1 MLGTKYFA
9 ISKRISTLKSFK
21 PLTLG
26 GTTIITLRYNSTK
39 PSTTT
44 TNSSVNSSRLKPSS
58 FAFPSSPTSQQSSST
73 TTSTNDSIT
82 SSQQQEDI
90 NDFRATK
97 LIHGK
102 TNLSFAITER
112 ASKKLNEISQQDN
125 QDSGLLIQ
133 VESGGCHGFQYNLKL
148 TNIDKELQQQQQQ
161 QDGDANGEHDLIV
174 FERDQ
179 GGKVIMNE
187 SSLMILQDS
196 KLDYTKELIGSQ
208 FKIVDSP
215 YTSSACGCGSSFDFD
230 FDKLSQKEG

>member
-1 MLGTKYFA
+1 MLGTRYMV
-9 ISKRISTLKSFK
+9 ITKRISTLQLFKS
-21 PLTLG
+21 PILN
-26 GTTIITLRYNSTK
+26 GTVIGTLRYNSTK
-39 PSTTT
+39 STTT
-44 TNSSVNSSRLKPSS
+44 TNSGNTGTNSSRLKPSS
-58 FAFPSSPTSQQSSST
+58 FAFPSAQPPST
-73 TTSTNDSIT
+73 IPSTNDST
-82 SSQQQEDI
+82 TTLQQEDI
-90 NDFRATK
+90 NDFKATN
-97 LIHGK
+97 LIHGQ

-125 QDSGLLIQ
+125 EDSGLIIQ

-148 TNIDKELQQQQQQ
+148 TNIDKELQEVENN
-161 QDGDANGEHDLIV
+161 DDLMV

-179 GGKVIMNE
+179 GKVIMNE

>member
-9 ISKRISTLKSFK
+9 ISKRILTLKSFK

-44 TNSSVNSSRLKPSS
+44 TNSNANSSRLKPSS

-112 ASKKLNEISQQDN
+112 ASKKLNEISQQEN

-148 TNIDKELQQQQQQ
+148 TNIDKELQQQQ
-161 QDGDANGEHDLIV
+161 DGDANDLVV

-230 FDKLSQKEG
+230 FDKLLQKEG

>member
-1 MLGTKYFA
+1 MLGTRYMV
-9 ISKRISTLKSFK
+9 ITKRISTLQLFKS
-21 PLTLG
+21 PILS
-26 GTTIITLRYNSTK
+26 GTVIGTLRYNSTK
-39 PSTTT
+39 STTT
-44 TNSSVNSSRLKPSS
+44 TTTTSITNSGNTGTNSSRLKPSS
-58 FAFPSSPTSQQSSST
+58 FAFPSTQPPST
-73 TTSTNDSIT
+73 ISSTNDSIT
-82 SSQQQEDI
+82 TLQQEDI
-90 NDFRATK
+90 NDFKATN
-97 LIHGK
+97 LIHGQ

-125 QDSGLLIQ
+125 EDSGLLIQ

-148 TNIDKELQQQQQQ
+148 TNIDKELQKVENN
-161 QDGDANGEHDLIV
+161 DDLMV

-179 GGKVIMNE
+179 GKVIMNE

-230 FDKLSQKEG
+230 FDKLLQKEG

>member
-1 MLGTKYFA
+1 MMLGTKYFA

-21 PLTLG
+21 PSTLG

-44 TNSSVNSSRLKPSS
+44 TNSNANSSRLKPSS
-58 FAFPSSPTSQQSSST
+58 FAFPSASSPQQSSST

-148 TNIDKELQQQQQQ
+148 TNIDKELQQQ
-161 QDGDANGEHDLIV
+161 DGDANDLIV

-230 FDKLSQKEG
+230 FDKLLQKEG

>member
-9 ISKRISTLKSFK
+9 ISKRILTLKSFK

-44 TNSSVNSSRLKPSS
+44 TNSSANSSRLKPSS

-82 SSQQQEDI
+82 LSQQQEDI

-148 TNIDKELQQQQQQ
+148 TNIDKELQQQQQ
-161 QDGDANGEHDLIV
+161 DGDANGENDLIV

-230 FDKLSQKEG
+230 FDKLLQKEG

>member
-1 MLGTKYFA
+1 MMLGTRYIA
-9 ISKRISTLKSFK
+9 IPKRISTLKSFK
-21 PLTLG
+21 PSILG

-44 TNSSVNSSRLKPSS
+44 TNSSANSSRLKPSS

-148 TNIDKELQQQQQQ
+148 TNIDKELQQQQ
-161 QDGDANGEHDLIV
+161 DGDANDLVV

-230 FDKLSQKEG
+230 FDKLLQKEG